1 MEGLVV
7 KHRALISTEKN
18 WLDVKMMS
26 EVKGVTAK
34 QYDILRQDYG
44 FNLVR
49 ILDEENGPYWHDKR
63 LNILPKLH
71 GLLFSPEGGVSTIF
85 QSLCY

>member
-7 KHRALISTEKN
+7 KHRSLIATEKN
-18 WLDVKMMS
+18 WLDVKVTS

-49 ILDEENGPYWHDKR
+49 ILDEANGQYWHDKR
-63 LNILPKLH
+63 LNTLPKLH
-71 GLLFSPEGGVSTIF
+71 GLLFSPEGGVSIIF
-85 QSLCY
+85 QSLFY